1 MAKQILSESIHGIS
15 FEMLA
20 TACGSVKKELFVF
33 SRELAKC
40 AASRRSIHPRL
51 LAVVKSWGLLCPGRS
66 LEMFQAW
73 LEKPQGTV
81 VSPEQILDGDGG
93 WVLVCGVRFL
103 EPGGPTTGVDEHWG
117 YA

>member
-1 MAKQILSESIHGIS
+1 MQHLGDPSI
-15 FEMLA
+15 
-20 TACGSVKKELFVF
+20 
-33 SRELAKC
+33 
-40 AASRRSIHPRL
+40 

-66 LEMFQAW
+66 LEKFQAW

-103 EPGGPTTGVDEHWG
+103 EPGGPTTGVD
-117 YA
+117 AS